1 MAEIRS
7 SDKAAL
13 ESQVWNQVQARYGE
27 KPKEARQVK
36 KSLDK
41 DDFMRIMLTEMKNQD
56 PTKPMDAERMSQ
68 QMAQLTTVEQLNNM
82 GKSIEKLADKNSAQD
97 RLAMSSMIGKSVTVD
112 KSRFAHQKGA
122 YSNLNFNL
130 PSDAPKIKVTVLDEI
145 GEEVFAKELEPRKQG
160 QNSFNWDGVNSSGLP
175 SRSGTYTVRVDAEN
189 DKGGR
194 IQINPISNERIVG
207 VSFEGGQ
214 TQFLVGDMKAPQKVQ
229 FNNIIKMELSSAD
242 APGTAAPSEG
252 TAVTPAESNQPFS
265 LPKDLMNKVAAEAE
279 EKGFPSGLGSET
291 SEKKEG

>member
-1 MAEIRS
+1 MAEIKTT
-7 SDKAAL
+7 DKAAL

-112 KSRFAHQKGA
+112 KSRFVHQKGA
-122 YSNLNFNL
+122 YSNLNFDL
-130 PSDAPKIKVTVLDEI
+130 PGDAEKIKLVVLDEV

-160 QNSFNWDGVNSSGLP
+160 SNSFNWDGVNSSGVA

-189 DKGGR
+189 EKGAR
-194 IQINPISNERIVG
+194 MQVNPISNERIVG
-207 VSFEGGQ
+207 VSFEAGQ
-214 TQFLVGDMKAPQKVQ
+214 TQFLVGDPKTPQKVQ
-229 FNNIIKMELSSAD
+229 FSNVLKMEM
-242 APGTAAPSEG
+242 AAPEADDAG
-252 TAVTPAESNQPFS
+252 TKSNKKPAASAPASNQPFAI
-265 LPKDLMNKVAAEAE
+265 PKELINKVAAEAE
-279 EKGFPSGLGSET
+279 EKGFPSGLSQ
-291 SEKKEG
+291 EG